1 MAPWLDAL
9 LVGAGVAAAGG
20 WLAWRAVAA
29 VRSARQPPV
38 GGGGC
43 GCSGTAACGPAPRG
57 DGGRRP
63 PVVGAKPANH
73 R

>member
-1 MAPWLDAL
+1 MPAWLDAL
-9 LVGAGVAAAGG
+9 LVGVAVAAAAG

-29 VRSARQPPV
+29 VRGARRPTG

-43 GCSGTAACGPAPRG
+43 GCSGTASCSPSPRG
-57 DGGRRP
+57 DGGGRP